1 MPNLYRVIQKCIY
14 KKFLVGIQFFIQIFC
29 LQIAMGL
36 EISLQ
41 VIALVMGFLSNN
53 YVTSSLKWRD
63 FFPIVCASTSLWGPL
78 L

>member
-1 MPNLYRVIQKCIY
+1 MATGHAK
-14 KKFLVGIQFFIQIFC
+14 LVQSNTEMHLQEVPSRHSIFHSNFC

-53 YVTSSLKWRD
+53 YVTCSLK
-63 FFPIVCASTSLWGPL
+63 
-78 L
+78 